1 MWLHWFSL
9 CRRLMATGQKFDTMK
24 MPFLNVFSAL
34 IIALFMA
41 SNAIAAGTYIEGY
54 EPDPAKPE
62 LRSRKIYLLIT
73 DGKITKK
80 STVPF
85 EVSRDVK
92 KILEADI
99 GRVILSSGFID
110 LHGHLKY
117 NVIPLWTE
125 ARGQYGNRFQWR
137 SLSAY
142 KKSVTAPLNNPLLGD
157 ATSKDSLYCQ
167 TYQYAEIKAL
177 AGGVTSVQG
186 IGQDDNCTAG
196 ILARNVEIESD
207 YGITSDAR
215 ASMEIVNPD
224 AATFYQ
230 DKVFPTVIHEN
241 KSVTEVTT
249 SMLAASGTLNSR
261 QTQFVESVQKY
272 ISYLARA
279 VTTGDLRGLI
289 VHLSEGSSTDNYNK
303 LEYKFA
309 KKLGLAEKGL
319 IIIHGVGMDE
329 KDLADAATK
338 DISLVWSPFS
348 NLILYGDT
356 LNAELALK
364 HNINITLGSDWTPS
378 GTKNLLDEVKVA
390 RRYGQS
396 KGMKSLTDK
405 KLYEMM
411 TINPAKA
418 LKLSDRL
425 GRLEEG
431 YLADIVAIRL
441 KSRNTN
447 PYSQIVKAAPSD
459 IQFVMVG
466 GELKI
471 ANSKLSAND
480 INLDQLVTSEQIR
493 THQSCANYAELQVLN
508 SPLKLSELVANMKSV
523 FPQLDSLTSCNDEA
537 YKTVIKNLFSKE
549 WQAQIPALTTESKNY
564 DKLVEQLERL
574 NSLD

>member
-1 MWLHWFSL
+1 
-9 CRRLMATGQKFDTMK
+9 MAIGQKFDTMK
-24 MPFLNVFSAL
+24 KPIFNVLSAFITSLAIASSAL
-34 IIALFMA
+34 
-41 SNAIAAGTYIEGY
+41 AAGTYIEGY

-62 LRSRKIYLLIT
+62 VRSRKIYLLIE

-80 STVPF
+80 STTAF

-92 KILEADI
+92 KILESDI
-99 GRVILSSGFID
+99 GKVILSSGFID

-117 NVIPLWTE
+117 NVIPLWSE
-125 ARGQYGNRFQWR
+125 AHGQFNNRFGWR
-137 SLSAY
+137 SLSGY
-142 KKSVTAPLNNPLLGD
+142 KKNVTAPLNNPVLGE
-157 ATSKDSLYCQ
+157 ASNKDSLYCQ

-186 IGQDDNCTAG
+186 IGQDDTCTKG

-207 YGITSDAR
+207 YGIISDAR

-224 AATFYQ
+224 GAGLYQ
-230 DKVFPTVIHEN
+230 DKVFPTVMSEN
-241 KSVTEVTT
+241 KSIAEVTT
-249 SMLAASGTLNSR
+249 TMLATSGTLNSR
-261 QTQFVESVQKY
+261 QTQFVEGVQKY
-272 ISYLARA
+272 VSYLARI
-279 VTTGDLRGLI
+279 VTTGDIRSLI
-289 VHLSEGSSTDNYNK
+289 VHLSEGNSKDQYNK

-309 KKLGLAEKGL
+309 KKLGMAEKGL
-319 IIIHGVGMDE
+319 VIIHGVGMDE
-329 KDLADAATK
+329 KDLADAASK

-348 NLILYGDT
+348 NLVLYGDT
-356 LNAELALK
+356 LNAELAIQK
-364 HNINITLGSDWTPS
+364 NVNITLGSDWTPS
-378 GTKNLLDEVKVA
+378 GTKNLLDEVKIA

-405 KLYEMM
+405 KLFEMM

-418 LKLSDRL
+418 LNLSDRL

-447 PYSQIVKAAPSD
+447 PYTQIVTAAQSE

-471 ANSKLSAND
+471 AKTKIAGHENN
-480 INLDQLVTSEQIR
+480 IDQLVTSEQIEA
-493 THQSCANYAELQVLN
+493 SPACAGYSEQQVMN
-508 SPLKLSELVANMKSV
+508 SPLKLSELVTNMKSV
-523 FPQLDSLTSCNDEA
+523 FPQLDSLTACNDEN

-549 WQAQIPALTTESKNY
+549 WKLKTPANNTESKNY
-564 DKLVEQLERL
+564 DKLAEQLERL
-574 NSLD
+574 N